1 MKKILLIS
9 SANPFKGPG
18 AIGKKMYDILREYS
32 AKYELDVDMLTTF
45 EQPHY
50 PEIKYIYKTKGRFNR
65 ILTFLKR
72 LPHRVTCK
80 FSKQPS
86 DGYYF
91 FYRKET
97 NPPVPSSIVLDKIKK
112 DYDIIIVYFWQGL
125 LSFKTI
131 SDLYDRYPS
140 KFIFICADYSPMSG
154 GCHFTNGCEKFIR
167 GCGACT
173 AFNSSNIHDF
183 TRFNVGYR
191 KKVYDKVNPI
201 IWANT
206 YMIEFFFKKSYLLKD
221 QKLVCGKGFLDT
233 NLYRPVETESL
244 KVKYNIPEKK
254 KFIISFGCQSLTDER
269 KGMSYMIEALN
280 IAYERMTEGERQITM
295 LLAIGNEGDKIKG
308 QLKLDYKWL
317 GYISVDSLP
326 EFYSV
331 SNVFVCSSIND
342 AGPSMLKQSLACG
355 TPLVAFEMG
364 AALDVLVGQNTGIS
378 VKLRDSQGLAEG
390 ILTMLR
396 MPKEDYDTLRK
407 YCRDYV
413 LTNNSRES
421 FVKQVLSV

>member
-1 MKKILLIS
+1 M
-9 SANPFKGPG
+9 
-18 AIGKKMYDILREYS
+18 
-32 AKYELDVDMLTTF
+32 
-45 EQPHY
+45 
-50 PEIKYIYKTKGRFNR
+50 
-65 ILTFLKR
+65 
-72 LPHRVTCK
+72 
-80 FSKQPS
+80 
-86 DGYYF
+86 
-91 FYRKET
+91 
-97 NPPVPSSIVLDKIKK
+97 
-112 DYDIIIVYFWQGL
+112 
-125 LSFKTI
+125 
-131 SDLYDRYPS
+131 
-140 KFIFICADYSPMSG
+140 
-154 GCHFTNGCEKFIR
+154 
-167 GCGACT
+167 
-173 AFNSSNIHDF
+173 
-183 TRFNVGYR
+183 
-191 KKVYDKVNPI
+191 
-201 IWANT
+201 
-206 YMIEFFFKKSYLLKD
+206 
-221 QKLVCGKGFLDT
+221 
-233 NLYRPVETESL
+233 
-244 KVKYNIPEKK
+244 
-254 KFIISFGCQSLTDER
+254 TDER